1 MSIASQLRGTLLDT
15 LEYDRSIKDAKQKG
29 EKPPKIDHSL
39 EAMLPVVRGE
49 LPLKIHAHRAD
60 DIMTALRIAKEFNLK
75 ITLDHFTVGNI
86 GNPLSGKI
94 DELNAG
100 IIIGPLLHERSKPE
114 VRNRSLTSARTL
126 FDNGVKF
133 AIMTDHPVVPVQYLP
148 VCAAL
153 AVREGLPEDAALEAI
168 TINAARIAGIDSR
181 VGSLEVG
188 KDADIAVFYGHPFD
202 FRSRCAMTLING
214 RIVHDEL

>member
-1 MSIASQLRGTLLDT
+1 M
-15 LEYDRSIKDAKQKG
+15 
-29 EKPPKIDHSL
+29 
-39 EAMLPVVRGE
+39 RGE

-75 ITLDHFTVGNI
+75 ITLDHFTEGYMVI
-86 GNPLSGKI
+86 DRIKPCI